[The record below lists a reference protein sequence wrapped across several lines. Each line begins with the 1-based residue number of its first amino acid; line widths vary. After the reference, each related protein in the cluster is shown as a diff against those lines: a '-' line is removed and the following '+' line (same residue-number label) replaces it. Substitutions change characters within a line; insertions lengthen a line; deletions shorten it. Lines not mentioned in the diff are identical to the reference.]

1 MLHVLVCISVI
12 ILPGKVV
19 HSNQFTSTYRSV
31 FVVGPFFYESRI
43 KSFSILSIRLYSK
56 GMWSQ
61 VGEGRVKNFSDYRRS
76 PWRYDL
82 LRKNDF
88 EEYCADQIASFKNK
102 DFETVKRS
110 KPFRELNQ
118 FIIGEHT
125 NDSVDSVSIT
135 YITKAYSLENSSFS
149 YDTAF
154 VYIYNPNEVTAGK
167 H

>member
-1 MLHVLVCISVI
+1 
-12 ILPGKVV
+12 
-19 HSNQFTSTYRSV
+19 
-31 FVVGPFFYESRI
+31 
-43 KSFSILSIRLYSK
+43 
-56 GMWSQ
+56 MWSQ
-61 VGEGRVKNFSDYRRS
+61 VGEDRVKNFSNYRRS

-88 EEYCADQIASFKNK
+88 EEYCADQIVSFKNK

-125 NDSVDSVSIT
+125 NDAVDSVSIT
-135 YITKAYSLENSSFS
+135 YITKVYSMENNSFRN
-149 YDTAF
+149 DTAF
-154 VYIYNPNEVTAGK
+154 VYSYNPNEVSAGK

>member
-1 MLHVLVCISVI
+1 
-12 ILPGKVV
+12 
-19 HSNQFTSTYRSV
+19 
-31 FVVGPFFYESRI
+31 
-43 KSFSILSIRLYSK
+43 
-56 GMWSQ
+56 MWSQ
-61 VGEGRVKNFSDYRRS
+61 VGEDRIKNFSDYRRS

-118 FIIGEHT
+118 FITGEHT
-125 NDSVDSVSIT
+125 NGDVDSVSIT
-135 YITKAYSLENSSFS
+135 YTTKVYSLEDGSFRF
-149 YDTAF
+149 DTAF